1 MIPGKKTGGGMYLF
15 DTDAITNI
23 LKKKPSEKML
33 KKIRPVTK
41 GQSYISTIT
50 VGEIIYGAFKSSTP
64 ARHIKNLK
72 EVLLPMVYVMAFDS
86 RAAYFYGKIR
96 AGLEADGI
104 IISHA
109 DMQIASIAF
118 AYDLT
123 VITGNARHFTRIQD
137 LKVENWIV

>member
-1 MIPGKKTGGGMYLF
+1 MYLF

-23 LKKKPSEKML
+23 LKKKPSKKML
-33 KKIRPVTK
+33 KNIRQVSKI
-41 GQSYISTIT
+41 QSHISTIT

-64 ARHIKNLK
+64 AHHIKNLK
-72 EVLLPMVYVMAFDS
+72 EVLLPMVYLMAFDS

-96 AGLEADGI
+96 TGLEADGI

-109 DMQIASIAF
+109 DIQIASIAF

-123 VITGNARHFTRIQD
+123 VITDNARHFTRIQD